1 MIAGS
6 NLKTPR
12 TTVRRRTSR
21 GKYDRPTVD
30 AILDE
35 GLIGHVAIEVDRQP
49 YAMPM
54 LYARCDEV
62 LYLHGA
68 PLSRLLK
75 GLAEGIPMCLTVTL
89 VDGLVLARSAFH
101 SSVNYRSAM
110 VIGRARAVRD
120 RDEKLA
126 ALETLVEHMAPGRT
140 REARGPSPQELRAT
154 EVIELPIEEASAKIR
169 TGGPIDA
176 ARDYAL
182 PIWAGELPL
191 GLTVGEPVT
200 DERCTVPVSES
211 ARAWGEGRI
220 RAPTPD

>member
-1 MIAGS
+1 VTAS

-12 TTVRRRTSR
+12 TSVRRRSGR
-21 GKYDRPTVD
+21 GKYDRSTVH

-35 GLIGHVAIEVDRQP
+35 GLIGHVAILTEGQP

-54 LYARCDEV
+54 LYARADEV

-75 GLAEGIPMCLTVTL
+75 GLADGIPMCLTVTL

-101 SSVNYRSAM
+101 SSVNYRSVL
-110 VIGRARAVRD
+110 VIGRGRAIRD

-126 ALETLVEHMAPGRT
+126 ALDTLVEHMAPGRT

-154 EVIELPIEEASAKIR
+154 EVIALPIDEASAKIR
-169 TGGPIDA
+169 TGPPVDA

-191 GLTVGEPVT
+191 GLAVGEPVS
-200 DERCTVPVSES
+200 DERCSVPVSAS
-211 ARAWGEGRI
+211 ARGWSRGR
-220 RAPTPD
+220 ASELTLE